1 MNCNSLHHNTII
13 WYETNFLM
21 MKIDDEIKGRFRN
34 EYHRGIINLTYT
46 LNQLNYQFLQLLK
59 KHNVTQ
65 QQYNVLKVLRGFRSE
80 APVSIG
86 FIKDRMLDKNSDVS
100 RIVDKLYERGLV
112 TRCEKS
118 TDRRQKDV
126 DISDKGLELLAA
138 MDECEKK
145 VDTLLSNL
153 TEDEV
158 KQLNTLLDK
167 IRG

>member
-1 MNCNSLHHNTII
+1 
-13 WYETNFLM
+13 

-86 FIKDRMLDKNSDVS
+86 FIKERMLDKNSDVS

>member
-1 MNCNSLHHNTII
+1 
-13 WYETNFLM
+13 

-46 LNQLNYQFLQLLK
+46 LNQLNYQFLQFLK

-112 TRCEKS
+112 SRCEKS

-126 DISDKGLELLAA
+126 DISDKGLELLSS
-138 MDECEKK
+138 MDECEKQ

>member
-1 MNCNSLHHNTII
+1 
-13 WYETNFLM
+13 

-46 LNQLNYQFLQLLK
+46 LNQLNYQFLQFLK

-158 KQLNTLLDK
+158 KQLNNLLDK